1 MGYQVIL
8 PRRPIIQLLFVIQ
21 IVAFDFIRVT
31 FLRWI
36 SVSQVEK
43 YKLVFQY
50 QLIMQR
56 SVCQIK
62 MKHLVMPDSF
72 DFKTHINYLIWVQF
86 IYLFV

>member
-1 MGYQVIL
+1 MIL

-62 MKHLVMPDSF
+62 IKQLVMPDSF
-72 DFKTHINYLIWVQF
+72 DFRTQISHLIWVQF
-86 IYLFV
+86 IYLLM